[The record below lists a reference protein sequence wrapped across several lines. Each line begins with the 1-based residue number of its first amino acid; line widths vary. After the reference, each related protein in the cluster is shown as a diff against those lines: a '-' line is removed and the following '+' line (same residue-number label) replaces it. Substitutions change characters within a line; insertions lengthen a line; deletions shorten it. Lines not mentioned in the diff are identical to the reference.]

1 MRTSVLLVLLVITG
15 CTSRATPAAVETP
28 TAASSPSTAVSSTPV
43 AQETPTATVSAS
55 STSLTCRLPVTWQVT
70 DGQAVATKR
79 GFMSFRDKTVT
90 EDPSALPGSVFYD
103 RAFAKWLPV
112 PRTAVSVDGK
122 RFAYGEGNAY
132 QNTGGKLHVVD
143 VATGGDTVI
152 YSGGTVYNVVDFAVE
167 GIYIT
172 AAAPEGYPRGLWLE
186 KPTGGSPQLIST
198 SIVAPM
204 VGGGAAWG
212 VHFNNADPSPGPGG
226 IEGPFNEVVR
236 VDLSSGSTTTWIY
249 RPGSTLYVLG
259 FDRRGDLV
267 VSVAYAG
274 TSNDVTGHTYEL
286 WLVASATAASPL
298 STGSGAQVPLVL
310 GAVDDDGVWFYA
322 QYVSA
327 SSSTVWLYA
336 GASMQVV
343 ATANVGGLAVA
354 GGCIP

>member
-1 MRTSVLLVLLVITG
+1 
-15 CTSRATPAAVETP
+15 
-28 TAASSPSTAVSSTPV
+28 
-43 AQETPTATVSAS
+43 
-55 STSLTCRLPVTWQVT
+55 
-70 DGQAVATKR
+70 
-79 GFMSFRDKTVT
+79 
-90 EDPSALPGSVFYD
+90 
-103 RAFAKWLPV
+103 
-112 PRTAVSVDGK
+112 VDGK

-236 VDLSSGSTTTWIY
+236 VDLSSGSTTTWFY

-259 FDRRGDLV
+259 FDRRGDLF